1 MISFQPT
8 RAEAILQKSVKQQKQ
23 PTKSTD
29 VLTNAE
35 KWGIQ
40 VKPVEQV
47 LKWFEGQTKRQA
59 TSRQPTGRVCSLR
72 GAFLKVE
79 DHSR

>member
-1 MISFQPT
+1 MSSVFQQT
-8 RAEAILQKSVKQQKQ
+8 RAQAILQKSVKQQKQ
-23 PTKSTD
+23 PAKSTD
-29 VLTNAE
+29 VLTNAD

-47 LKWFEGQTKRQA
+47 LKWIDAQKKRQA
-59 TSRQPTGRVCSLR
+59 SAQPTGRVCSLK

>member
-1 MISFQPT
+1 MLSFFQQT
-8 RAEAILQKSVKQQKQ
+8 RAQAMLQKSVKQQKQ
-23 PTKSTD
+23 GAKSTD
-29 VLTNAE
+29 VLTNAD

-47 LKWFEGQTKRQA
+47 LKWIDGQKKRQA
-59 TSRQPTGRVCSLR
+59 SAQPTGRVCSLR

>member
-1 MISFQPT
+1 MTSFFQQS
-8 RAEAILQKSVKQQKQ
+8 RAQAILQKSVKQQKQ
-23 PTKSTD
+23 AAKSTD
-29 VLTNAE
+29 VLSNAQ

-40 VKPVEQV
+40 VKPVQQV
-47 LKWFEGQTKRQA
+47 LKWIDTQKKRQ
-59 TSRQPTGRVCSLR
+59 TSAQPTGRVYNLR